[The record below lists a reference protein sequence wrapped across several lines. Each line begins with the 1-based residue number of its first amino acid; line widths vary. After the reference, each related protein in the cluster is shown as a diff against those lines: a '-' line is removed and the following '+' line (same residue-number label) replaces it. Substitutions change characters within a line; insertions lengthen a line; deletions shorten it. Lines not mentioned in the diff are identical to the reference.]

1 MSPPGKKRGAV
12 KSPKAPAKAPKA
24 PPSDGAPRPRRAAA
38 PKKERSS
45 APPRARQQP
54 LPLGSAAP
62 RRRPLEALGW
72 LGVAVSIGLA
82 LLAIQHV
89 ARDRAT
95 NASFAWLWC
104 ADALAA
110 AATAVGFRG
119 TRLAGLSRW
128 WIAPLVAAFMA
139 TPSRPQSFDTYG
151 SRYLAVSLAERG
163 DFDLDEWPEQ
173 LEVVKPAYWVH
184 RHEGHLYN
192 AYPPGA
198 ALFAA
203 PLWPLF
209 RLAGFHAKAAPVYAL
224 AKTAAALAVALAAA
238 VLHAALRRHGLARA
252 AAPVAFAFALASGNL
267 ALASQDL
274 WQHGPAELGLAIA
287 VWALAERGQRDAAW
301 LGFGLGFAAL
311 MRPML
316 LSVAGVTATVWLV
329 RHRDRRSLTALAL
342 GMAPPLLVAAACN
355 LAVFGTLVGG
365 YSRELRGSIW
375 QGNPLA
381 ALAGNAF
388 SPSRG
393 VLVFS
398 PWLVALFP
406 GVVVALR
413 RAPALAA
420 TLLVPVAVFFA
431 IVGMRVEW
439 WAGHGYGPRY
449 PLDVLPYLTFV
460 AALAVEAAL
469 AAAPRAGPA
478 VLAPLVAWGVL
489 AQWPAF
495 LGEEG
500 RRWSG
505 SPNVD
510 QYPERLWSWSDGQL
524 WSGWNEWLGIA
535 RDRYV
540 VGRMHRVV
548 GEVGPDPRFTDEPF
562 VACAP
567 PGESGRGYLAFG
579 PGHRFGAGAWQASFR
594 VAVDRGPAAGE
605 CAAAE
610 PAAVV
615 DVVSQGGVPVWARR
629 SVPACAAAPQTLKL
643 PFTLEHAQPLE
654 LRIETSG
661 SARVCASR
669 IDVARAAAR

>member
-1 MSPPGKKRGAV
+1 MSARSKPRPRKKAANEPRE
-12 KSPKAPAKAPKA
+12 
-24 PPSDGAPRPRRAAA
+24 GAPRPKRAAPGKA
-38 PKKERSS
+38 ARGPSPQSRPRQP
-45 APPRARQQP
+45 APP
-54 LPLGSAAP
+54 LAA

-72 LGVAVSIGLA
+72 LGVAASIGLA
-82 LLAIQHV
+82 LVAIQLV

-95 NASFAWLWC
+95 NATFAALWA

-110 AATAVGFRG
+110 GAIVLGFRD
-119 TRLAGLSRW
+119 TRLAGLGRW
-128 WIAPLVAAFMA
+128 WIAPLLAAFVA

-151 SRYLAVSLAERG
+151 TRYLAVSLAERG

-173 LEVVKPAYWVH
+173 LEIVKPAYWVH

-198 ALFAA
+198 SLFAA

-224 AKTAAALAVALAAA
+224 AKTAAAFAVALAAA
-238 VLHAALRRHGLARA
+238 VLQAALRRHGLARA
-252 AAPVAFAFALASGNL
+252 AAPVAFGFALASGNL

-287 VWALAERGQRDAAW
+287 VWALAERGPRDAAW

-316 LSVAGVTATVWLV
+316 LSVAGVTALVWLA
-329 RHRDRRSLTALAL
+329 RHRDRRSLVLLAAGL
-342 GMAPPLLVAAACN
+342 AAPLLVGAACN

-375 QGNPLA
+375 QGNPLV
-381 ALAGNAF
+381 ALAGNAV

-398 PWLVALFP
+398 PWLAALVP
-406 GVVVALR
+406 GVVLAVR
-413 RAPALAA
+413 RAPGLAA
-420 TLLVPVAVFFA
+420 TLLAPVAVFFV

-449 PLDVLPYLTFV
+449 PLDVLPYLAFLT
-460 AALAVEAAL
+460 ALAVDAAL
-469 AAAPRAGPA
+469 GAAPRAA
-478 VLAPLVAWGVL
+478 LALLAPLLTWGVL
-489 AQWPAF
+489 AQLPAF

-510 QYPERLWSWSDGQL
+510 QYPARLWSWSDGQL

-548 GEVGPDPRFTDEPF
+548 GEVAPDARFGDEPF

-594 VAVDRGPAAGE
+594 LAVDRAPQAGE
-605 CAAAE
+605 CAGAE

-629 SVPACAAAPQTLKL
+629 AVPACAVGPETVKL
-643 PFTLEHAQPLE
+643 AFVLEHAQPLE
-654 LRIETSG
+654 LRVETSG

-669 IDVARAAAR
+669 IDVARAAGR

>member
-1 MSPPGKKRGAV
+1 MSPPRKRGAGRRAQ
-12 KSPKAPAKAPKA
+12 APGE
-24 PPSDGAPRPRRAAA
+24 GAPRPKRAAGA
-38 PKKERSS
+38 RKPGGAAQRQR
-45 APPRARQQP
+45 PRQEP
-54 LPLGSAAP
+54 LPLAP
-62 RRRPLEALGW
+62 APARRRPLEALGW
-72 LGVAVSIGLA
+72 LGVATSIALA

-110 AATAVGFRG
+110 GAIAVGFRG

-151 SRYLAVSLAERG
+151 TRYLAVSLAERG

-173 LEVVKPAYWVH
+173 LEIVKPAYWVH

-287 VWALAERGQRDAAW
+287 VWALAERGRRDAAW
-301 LGFGLGFAAL
+301 LGFGLGLAAL

-316 LSVAGVTATVWLV
+316 LSVAAVTAMVWLA
-329 RHRDRRSLTALAL
+329 RHRDRRSLAALAI
-342 GMAPPLLVAAACN
+342 GMAAPLLVGAACN

-375 QGNPLA
+375 QGKPLV

-398 PWLVALFP
+398 PWLLALFP
-406 GVVVALR
+406 GVVLALR

-420 TLLVPVAVFFA
+420 TLLAPLAVFFA
-431 IVGMRVEW
+431 IVGLRVEW

-449 PLDVLPYLTFV
+449 PLDVLPYLTFL

-469 AAAPRAGPA
+469 TAAPRAALA

-510 QYPERLWSWSDGQL
+510 RYPERLWSWSDGQL
-524 WSGWNEWLGIA
+524 FAGWNEWLGIA
-535 RDRYV
+535 RGRYV
-540 VGRMHRVV
+540 VGRMRRVV
-548 GEVGPDPRFTDEPF
+548 GEVGPDPRFTEEPF

-567 PGESGRGYLAFG
+567 AGDTGRGYLAFG

-594 VAVDRGPAAGE
+594 LAVDRGPRAGE
-605 CAAAE
+605 CAEAE

-629 SVPACAAAPQTLKL
+629 SVSACGAGPETIRL
-643 PFTLEHAQPLE
+643 PFTLEHGQPLE

-669 IDVARAAAR
+669 IEVARGAAR